1 MGETNAN
8 LSLNF
13 QQEENAPSEG
23 RRSPSVGRSTP
34 SRKHRDG
41 TPSRRHKSKSREGSP
56 RKSLRSRTATPTQEL
71 LQTEAANGVSSRK
84 SSRSDAMDTSELTP
98 GKYILFYKINI

>member
-13 QQEENAPSEG
+13 QQEEADNSK
-23 RRSPSVGRSTP
+23 SPRPETSKKNRE
-34 SRKHRDG
+34 G

-56 RKSLRSRTATPTQEL
+56 KKSIRSRTTTPTQEL
-71 LQTEAANGVSSRK
+71 NGSNTLQPESAISSKK
-84 SSRSDAMDTSELTP
+84 SSRAEAMDTTEGPS
-98 GKYILFYKINI
+98 

>member
-13 QQEENAPSEG
+13 QQEENAPSDT
-23 RRSPSVGRSTP
+23 RRSPSVGGKSSRSGTP

-56 RKSLRSRTATPTQEL
+56 RKSMRSRTATPNQEL
-71 LQTEAANGVSSRK
+71 LQSEAANGVSLRK
-84 SSRSDAMDTSELTP
+84 SLCNETVDTNELAPSKFTC
-98 GKYILFYKINI
+98 F